1 MIPSRRDGQSFDD
14 HQTEVAA
21 WLGCSVENMN
31 RDHDALHEE
40 LCGAFGVESQAL
52 RDARGETLTVD
63 QKRVAA
69 LEETAVLHVQRWLCA
84 L

>member
-14 HQTEVAA
+14 HQAEVAA
-21 WLGCSVENMN
+21 WLGCSVEKMN
-31 RDHDALHEE
+31 KEHDALHQE
-40 LCGAFGVESQAL
+40 LCGAFGVVSQAL

>member
-31 RDHDALHEE
+31 KEHDALHQE
-40 LCGAFGVESQAL
+40 LCGAFGVVSQAL
-52 RDARGETLTVD
+52 RDADGEALTD
-63 QKRVAA
+63 AERRIAG
-69 LEETAVLHVQRWLCA
+69 LEEQAVLYVQRWLCA